1 MITEEKVIAIC
12 DISDVYVL
20 DMADKLA
27 QFIRKPYVIYTFT
40 SLDAVDIFLKKRDI
54 YLLIVSELA
63 MRLELVDSFEDTT
76 IEKVFL
82 LRDGNMPDSI
92 YPGVD
97 KYRPYEEVIQKIMA
111 YITEQEDYISLAG
124 ERRRGW
130 KVVGFYSPIKR
141 CLQSTFALSLG
152 QLLAETKKVL
162 YMSFENVPVISGY
175 QNRNMQGDITDLLY
189 YFDCDSDKFI
199 KKLPLL
205 TKSINGMDYL
215 PPSQS
220 YFDTYDRTGKRWIEF
235 FEMLEKHTEYDVLLL
250 DLTDGMPGLLDVLE
264 YCDKLYTIGKE
275 DALAKAKM
283 QQYED
288 WMKQHAFA
296 EIMEKTIRLCL
307 PVFEN
312 LPEDVGLLA
321 HGELSKYARA
331 VIREDLCG

>member
-1 MITEEKVIAIC
+1 ML
-12 DISDVYVL
+12 DI
-20 DMADKLA
+20 ADKLS
-27 QFIRKPYVIYTFT
+27 QYIKKPYVIYIFT
-40 SLDAVDIFLKKRDI
+40 SLDAVDVFLKDKEI
-54 YLLIVSELA
+54 YLLIVSEWA
-63 MRLELVDSFEDTT
+63 MRMEGIESFEDTS
-76 IEKVFL
+76 IDKIFL
-82 LRDGNMPDSI
+82 LRDEDMSDST

-97 KYRPYEEVIQKIMA
+97 RYQPYEEVVRKIMT
-111 YITEQEDYISLAG
+111 YITEQQDYISPAG
-124 ERRRGW
+124 ERRGGW
-130 KVVGFYSPIKR
+130 KVVGFYSPVKR

-152 QLLAETKKVL
+152 QLLADTKKVL
-162 YMSFENVPVISGY
+162 YMSFENFPVISGY
-175 QNRNMQGDITDLLY
+175 QSQNMQGDITDLLY

-205 TKSINGMDYL
+205 TKSINGLDYL

-275 DALAKAKM
+275 DALARAKM
-283 QQYED
+283 DQYEE

-296 EIMEKTIRLCL
+296 EIMEKTTRFCL
-307 PVFEN
+307 PEFEK
-312 LPEDVGLLA
+312 LPEDMGLME

-331 VIREDLCG
+331 VIKEDLFV